1 MNKPNFTYLGHN
13 SDITPHDS
21 RIQLGPMTSQLQLML
36 V

>member
-21 RIQLGPMTSQLQLML
+21 RIQLWRHNYS
-36 V
+36 